1 MSTSHPESIP
11 SQLNGLLCKCF
22 SNPSLTILQV
32 SYKMGR
38 IITEQAINH
47 IYCLI
52 NVSAHFD
59 LADTDF
65 IVSFYLKQNSQSEEN
80 LFYTFVR
87 YFGLV

>member
-1 MSTSHPESIP
+1 
-11 SQLNGLLCKCF
+11 
-22 SNPSLTILQV
+22 
-32 SYKMGR
+32 MGR

-65 IVSFYLKQNSQSEEN
+65 TVSFYLKQNSQSEEN